1 MIEYGETKIA
11 PPQILLLI
19 PVQGRLQLL
28 LRIRGATLLLSHY
41 FPLLPRRLSVASW
54 VYTVCQ
60 LSAVCQSLVTKISIA
75 AAG

>member
-41 FPLLPRRLSVASW
+41 LPLPRRLSVASL
-54 VYTVCQ
+54 VYSQYATPV
-60 LSAVCQSLVTKISIA
+60 
-75 AAG
+75 